1 MSPVS
6 RGRKGRKSRK
16 PTRQLAPPV
25 ALGAQDEC
33 GCPACSGAD
42 FDPQQLIDELVAGA
56 GELIEAEDP
65 LDAEIAGAAFVSI
78 GEVLGEDFEEALV
91 GGFIPEF
98 EARATPE
105 ALVMLLAIG
114 SVAGS
119 VAGSRVGKAAAAA
132 VDRLVESG
140 IPRPAWAAE
149 LGEPVTLTDCRLL
162 TDTQDT
168 ASMLAC
174 LFQRSGRSHA
184 VVMSVDHLDC
194 GAAGNLLVLP
204 VDQRATALEMI
215 QTVVDNSGFEITTEE
230 LDPAELRWQ
239 VETALDA
246 RAVHDRDEREL
257 GIEDAS
263 ADEDDLPGYR
273 ALAVLVRARMN
284 ALPASSKPPAPHG
297 TGDGH
302 RAGRLTPTE
311 MLARPPR
318 SRTAVATLPAKR
330 PTPGG
335 SVPVYQIK
343 VELRGATPPIWRRLE
358 VPADISLARLHTVI
372 QIAFGWH
379 DGHLHVFQTPHGEFG
394 VAAAEL
400 GHRAEAP
407 VTLEQVAPDA
417 QSKIRY
423 TYDFG
428 DDWEHDIRVEKV
440 LDRDET
446 ASYPRCTGGRRAAPP
461 EDCGG
466 VSGYADLV
474 EALTDP
480 AHPEHEDKLEWLGLD
495 DAAQFDPTGFDATT
509 VTRALSRLR

>member
-1 MSPVS
+1 MVPAEQHPARSAADAAWTGLVSGTRHPGGRWPDAVTGRAFADTPGGSRAEVGGVGHNGRMSPVS

-65 LDAEIAGAAFVSI
+65 LDAEIAGAAFVSLA
-78 GEVLGEDFEEALV
+78 EVLGDDFEEALV

-98 EARATPE
+98 EARASPE
-105 ALVMLLAIG
+105 ALVMLLAIN

-140 IPRPAWAAE
+140 IPRPGWADE
-149 LGEPVTLTDCRLL
+149 LGEPVTLTDCRHLI
-162 TDTQDT
+162 DAQGT

-174 LFQRSGRSHA
+174 VFHRAGRSHA
-184 VVMSVDHLDC
+184 VMMSVNHLDC
-194 GAAGNLLVLP
+194 GAADDLLLFP
-204 VDQRATALEMI
+204 VDQLATTLETI
-215 QTVVDNSGFEITTEE
+215 QTVGRDGGFEITTEA

-246 RAVHDRDEREL
+246 RAVHDLDDREL

-273 ALAVLVRARMN
+273 VLAVLVRARMN

-297 TGDGH
+297 TGDSH
-302 RAGRLTPTE
+302 RAGRLTPAE
-311 MLARPPR
+311 MLSRPPR

-372 QIAFGWH
+372 QIC
-379 DGHLHVFQTPHGEFG
+379 L
-394 VAAAEL
+394 L
-400 GHRAEAP
+400 
-407 VTLEQVAPDA
+407 
-417 QSKIRY
+417 Y
-423 TYDFG
+423 TSPSP
-428 DDWEHDIRVEKV
+428 R
-440 LDRDET
+440 DR
-446 ASYPRCTGGRRAAPP
+446 
-461 EDCGG
+461 
-466 VSGYADLV
+466 
-474 EALTDP
+474 
-480 AHPEHEDKLEWLGLD
+480 
-495 DAAQFDPTGFDATT
+495 
-509 VTRALSRLR
+509 TRSRMPSSA